1 MELATK
7 GNAHLLREPDE
18 DGNLPLHIAAANRK
32 FTDDKRERFNSV
44 AYLVS
49 EYPQAAAV
57 RNNKGELPLHLAI
70 RSGKT
75 WEKGVESIY
84 LAYPGA
90 VLERDP
96 AFGLYAFKVAAVV
109 GEGSMESLTTC
120 YHLLKAF
127 PELERFERYSTK
139 NCCDGGVS
147 YTLENVCTCAK
158 RTYNFILKDNEER
171 EEPSTKKKLKLK
183 ATANIDLT

>member
-7 GNAHLLREPDE
+7 GNSHLLWEPDE

-49 EYPQAAAV
+49 EYPQAAGV
-57 RNNKGELPLHLAI
+57 RNNKGDLPLHLAV

-96 AFGLYAFKVAAVV
+96 VFGLYAFKVAAVV
-109 GEGSMESLTTC
+109 GEGSAESVTTC
-120 YHLLKAF
+120 YHLLKVF

-139 NCCDGGVS
+139 NSYDGDVS
-147 YTLENVCTCAK
+147 YTKNIVCTGAK
-158 RTYNFILKDNEER
+158 RSYNFILKNNEQR
-171 EEPSTKKKLKLK
+171 EEPSTEKKLK
-183 ATANIDLT
+183 ATANIDFI